1 VIVRAELGDL
11 LSARKLGV
19 VVPDDEFV
27 AMVSRANGFRA
38 EVSSIGFSGSEIDA
52 HVRARLYWNPK
63 IPELT
68 PGHEALA
75 NEIHALLNDSRLSA
89 PQAAQ
94 LEQEFFPPRGRT

>member
-1 VIVRAELGDL
+1 MLD
-11 LSARKLGV
+11 V

-27 AMVSRANGFRA
+27 AMVSRANGFRD
-38 EVSSIGFSGSEIDA
+38 EVASLGFSGSEIDA

-68 PGHEALA
+68 AGHEALA

-94 LEQEFFPPRGRT
+94 LEHEFFPPRAHR

>member
-1 VIVRAELGDL
+1 MLD
-11 LSARKLGV
+11 V

-27 AMVSRANGFRA
+27 AMVSRANGFRT
-38 EVSSIGFSGSEIDA
+38 EVAGLGFSGSDIDA

-63 IPELT
+63 IPQLT
-68 PGHEALA
+68 SGQEALA

-94 LEQEFFPPRGRT
+94 LEHEYFPPRGRQ

>member
-1 VIVRAELGDL
+1 M
-11 LSARKLGV
+11 LGV

-38 EVSSIGFSGSEIDA
+38 EVSGLGFSGSEIDA